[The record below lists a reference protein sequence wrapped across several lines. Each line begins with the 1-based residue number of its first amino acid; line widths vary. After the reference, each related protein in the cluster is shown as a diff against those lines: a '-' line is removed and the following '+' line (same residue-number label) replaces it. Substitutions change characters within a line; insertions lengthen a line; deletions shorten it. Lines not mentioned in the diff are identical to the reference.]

1 MPDCKTESA
10 MPESRGAVANTTG
23 KWSNM
28 RVLLIRAQSNNGTRL
43 PLFHMGSGLKV

>member
-1 MPDCKTESA
+1 MSVRTESA
-10 MPESRGAVANTTG
+10 MLESKGAVADTAG

>member
-1 MPDCKTESA
+1 
-10 MPESRGAVANTTG
+10 MPESRGAVADTAW

-28 RVLLIRAQSNNGTRL
+28 GVLLIRAQSNNGTRL

>member
-1 MPDCKTESA
+1 MSVRTKSA
-10 MPESRGAVANTTG
+10 MLELKGAVADTAG

>member
-1 MPDCKTESA
+1 MSVRTESA
-10 MPESRGAVANTTG
+10 MPESREAVVDTVG

-28 RVLLIRAQSNNGTRL
+28 RVLLIRAQRNNGTRL